1 MPMSKERREQINKW
15 DSENMAYQTIKVRK
29 SLLDAFKAACAERGD
44 KVNTVLREAMER
56 YVGGSVGDDVQNV
69 VVSLDDVIAV
79 CAVLDALVLGDTRED
94 VFIKQIRDKLDQLR
108 DVAIEKARENSE
120 VIQ

>member
-1 MPMSKERREQINKW
+1 MPISKERREQINKW

-29 SLLDAFKAACAERGD
+29 SLLEDFKAACAERGD